1 MEKTKMWIQTRSA
14 KNTKSSFET
23 PDFNDGIPYTL
34 SPFHRCLWAYEK
46 APVKADLNLGQ
57 KLYQFYECY
66 KQSVNNRNQ
75 NQAYLA

>member
-1 MEKTKMWIQTRSA
+1 MEKTTMWLQTRSA

-34 SPFHRCLWAYEK
+34 SSFRPWLWAYEK
-46 APVKADLNLGQ
+46 APVNADLNLAQ

-66 KQSVNNRNQ
+66 KQSVNKRNQ
-75 NQAYLA
+75 NQAYSA